1 MIKFVFNKNFKI
13 ILVCTV
19 VVIII
24 ILLKSYALSIMT
36 VLLF

>member
-24 ILLKSYALSIMT
+24 ILKSYALSIMT